1 MDYDI
6 WWYCQEHP
14 NATGK
19 EVADAFGITTGTL
32 YQHRG
37 WKERKVNRQ
46 DKKDRFYVLVS
57 WQDEVNR
64 MPEAVVGE
72 AFRLLL
78 RQSMNKAEKVEVS
91 ECFKGYGLDLAMEV
105 LLERVR
111 EGRR

>member
-1 MDYDI
+1 
-6 WWYCQEHP
+6 
-14 NATGK
+14 
-19 EVADAFGITTGTL
+19 
-32 YQHRG
+32 
-37 WKERKVNRQ
+37 
-46 DKKDRFYVLVS
+46 
-57 WQDEVNR
+57 

-91 ECFKGYGLDLAMEV
+91 ECFKEYGLDLAMEV